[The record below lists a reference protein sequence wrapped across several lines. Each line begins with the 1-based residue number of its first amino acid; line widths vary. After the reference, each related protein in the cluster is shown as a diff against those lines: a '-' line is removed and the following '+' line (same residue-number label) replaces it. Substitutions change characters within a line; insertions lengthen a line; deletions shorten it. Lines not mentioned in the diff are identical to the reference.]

1 MDVCSS
7 TVFTELEGEWERL
20 VASGRLD
27 RALTRWRDE
36 DERLAAFADLGQLTG
51 LLADRSADPD
61 RQSEVLLALLCRAPA
76 DPLAARLVLQR
87 FEAPLRT
94 MAAWDQPWPLVDWA
108 AQVVSAAF
116 EVIVTYPVQRRPL
129 RVAAN
134 IVWDVRKRLYATLAE
149 HRRWHGDLSEGCPD
163 ATIPDSEDI
172 GGVEA
177 AQMLRWA
184 AQETGLQP
192 EAARLIVLTRVVGF
206 GVEEVA
212 ARAGVPS
219 ARLRQRRCRS
229 ERRLRAALA
238 VAG

>member
-1 MDVCSS
+1 MDVCPS
-7 TVFTELEGEWERL
+7 TVFTDLEGEWERL

-27 RALTRWRDE
+27 RALVRWRGE
-36 DERLAAFADLGQLTG
+36 DERLAAFADLGQLIG
-51 LLADRSADPD
+51 LLADPSVDPD
-61 RQSEVLLALLCRAPA
+61 RQSEVLLALLCRAP
-76 DPLAARLVLQR
+76 DEPLAARLVLQR
-87 FEAPLRT
+87 FVGPLRT
-94 MAAWDQPWPLVDWA
+94 MAGWDQPWPLVDWA

-116 EVIVTYPVQRRPL
+116 EVIVTYPVGRRPR

-149 HRRWHGDLSEGCPD
+149 HRRWHGDLAEDPVDAAISAPD
-163 ATIPDSEDI
+163 EV

-184 AQETGLQP
+184 ARETGLQP

-206 GVEEVA
+206 PVEEVA

-219 ARLRQRRCRS
+219 ARLRQRRFRS

-238 VAG
+238 VG